1 TSISPVKPENVTP
14 PVSALFSPERR
25 AGISPSYIELETT
38 TIDLEWQEHVTCESC
53 SLSFH
58 DNCIYVNNGT
68 ARSLFFIYAQVV
80 FKKREKP
87 RWSVKLIR
95 NGSIGKSE
103 KVEAQ
108 VLGAASRL
116 VWMGRII
123 TLTGGDSVTLNIT
136 GEYQNEETFWGAFQ
150 LH

>member
-1 TSISPVKPENVTP
+1 M
-14 PVSALFSPERR
+14 
-25 AGISPSYIELETT
+25 
-38 TIDLEWQEHVTCESC
+38 IDLKWREHVTCESC

-80 FKKREKP
+80 FKKHVTP
-87 RWSVKLIR
+87 YWCVKLIR
-95 NGSIGKSE
+95 NGSTGKSE

-108 VLGAASRL
+108 VRGAASKL